1 MMATV
6 WKAVLLAGLA
16 LGKSQPLYSP
26 ARPPAVPLA
35 VRGPYTSTWSST
47 AKNATLN
54 SADPIFWD
62 GTSIGWEGFVAVDG
76 IAYEYLGSARSG
88 LPPTNFIKQANQ
100 TRLDYDSSYSNF
112 TFMAGPVQLNVDFL
126 STVYPQD
133 ICRTSIPLSYL
144 TVSATSMDG
153 GSHNVQLYNDINGAW
168 ISKESNATLQWD
180 LFNNG
185 QNVTTSSGSNSN
197 SNVFSWIV
205 ALEKQYTFG
214 ELFNFPLWGKLTF
227 NTMTN
232 GHKMS
237 YQAGNALAVRWNW
250 ISNRTLTNTIDRSFR
265 GWGQGS
271 PVYAFAHDLGSISGT
286 ESVTY
291 TVGSVQDPA
300 IRYLDNSGVQG
311 LHPYWQHCY
320 GNDLFNLIST
330 HFNDLS
336 QSAAL
341 AAEFESKLKAD
352 VNSYYAA
359 EGAMV
364 YSKGGESRGP
374 MFDQFNGTDQTYTN
388 NQQVQEYF
396 TFNPFNGYGFLN
408 SNNFSNIP
416 IPDVTES
423 QAYYSIVALS
433 ARQVMGA
440 YTLTT
445 GATDACTGQNS
456 SGPLMFQRE
465 ISSGANV
472 NTVDVLYP
480 AMPFFLYAN
489 PDMIKYQLDPLFQ
502 NQENNF
508 YPNMY
513 SMHDLGT
520 HYPNATGH
528 VEGNDEYM
536 PVEESGNMIL
546 LSQAYTLFKGDS
558 SYISMH
564 YAKLKQFSEYL
575 INFSL
580 LPGVQLSTD
589 DFAGSLANQTNLAIK
604 GIVGLAAMSKIASAT
619 GHNSDAQNFT
629 EIANSYFT
637 RWEGFGIDPSG
648 KHSILGYEWRSSWS
662 LLYNIMPA
670 KLLGLSI
677 IPQRIYDMQS
687 EWYPQVAQLFGV
699 PLDNRHDYTKSDW
712 EMWCASI
719 ASPSTRMMFVN
730 ALGYWLNN
738 TNTNTPFSDL
748 YQTTEMGGY
757 PEDPLVKFIARPVVG
772 GHYALLAMDMS
783 AKLNQS

>member
-1 MMATV
+1 
-6 WKAVLLAGLA
+6 
-16 LGKSQPLYSP
+16 
-26 ARPPAVPLA
+26 
-35 VRGPYTSTWSST
+35 
-47 AKNATLN
+47 
-54 SADPIFWD
+54 
-62 GTSIGWEGFVAVDG
+62 
-76 IAYEYLGSARSG
+76 
-88 LPPTNFIKQANQ
+88 
-100 TRLDYDSSYSNF
+100 
-112 TFMAGPVQLNVDFL
+112 
-126 STVYPQD
+126 
-133 ICRTSIPLSYL
+133 
-144 TVSATSMDG
+144 
-153 GSHNVQLYNDINGAW
+153 
-168 ISKESNATLQWD
+168 
-180 LFNNG
+180 
-185 QNVTTSSGSNSN
+185 
-197 SNVFSWIV
+197 
-205 ALEKQYTFG
+205 
-214 ELFNFPLWGKLTF
+214 
-227 NTMTN
+227 
-232 GHKMS
+232 
-237 YQAGNALAVRWNW
+237 
-250 ISNRTLTNTIDRSFR
+250 
-265 GWGQGS
+265 
-271 PVYAFAHDLGSISGT
+271 
-286 ESVTY
+286 
-291 TVGSVQDPA
+291 
-300 IRYLDNSGVQG
+300 
-311 LHPYWQHCY
+311 
-320 GNDLFNLIST
+320 
-330 HFNDLS
+330 
-336 QSAAL
+336 
-341 AAEFESKLKAD
+341 
-352 VNSYYAA
+352 
-359 EGAMV
+359 
-364 YSKGGESRGP
+364 
-374 MFDQFNGTDQTYTN
+374 
-388 NQQVQEYF
+388 
-396 TFNPFNGYGFLN
+396 
-408 SNNFSNIP
+408 
-416 IPDVTES
+416 
-423 QAYYSIVALS
+423 
-433 ARQVMGA
+433 
-440 YTLTT
+440 
-445 GATDACTGQNS
+445 
-456 SGPLMFQRE
+456 MFQRE

-637 RWEGFGIDPSG
+637 RWEGFAIDPSG

-687 EWYPQVAQLFGV
+687 ERYPQVAQLFGV